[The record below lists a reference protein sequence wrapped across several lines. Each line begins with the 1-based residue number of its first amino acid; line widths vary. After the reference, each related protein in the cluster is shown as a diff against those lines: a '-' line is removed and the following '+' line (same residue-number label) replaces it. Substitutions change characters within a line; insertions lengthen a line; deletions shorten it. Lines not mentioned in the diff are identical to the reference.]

1 MKNYDVLAIN
11 AALRNLTNQKQIV
24 SSAETI
30 IEFTLTHTTPSS
42 LWSVIYYKRPKKNS
56 NSFAGNT
63 QYGNINFT
71 EDSEKPKEYEFGIN
85 KKRIGEFKLWRVRR
99 TIFFHDFWKSDISTV
114 ATKDVEVI
122 KYGIK
127 CTRTFAFKKFGYYE
141 TRTIFSCLRISFTYE
156 VFVELLE
163 KQDP

>member
-1 MKNYDVLAIN
+1 MKDYDVLEIN
-11 AALRNLTNQKQIV
+11 AALRNLTNQKQIT

-30 IEFTLTHTTPSS
+30 IQFTLAHTIPSS
-42 LWSVIYYKRPKKNS
+42 LVSLEYRGPKKDS

-63 QYGNINFT
+63 GYGNVNFT
-71 EDSEKPKEYEFGIN
+71 ESDEKPREYELGIH
-85 KKRIGEFKLWRVRR
+85 KKRIGDFKLWRLRR

-127 CTRTFAFKKFGYYE
+127 YTRTFAFKKFGCYKN
-141 TRTIFSCLRISFTYE
+141 RTIFSFFGISLSFD
-156 VFVELLE
+156 VFVELPE